1 MVTVPSGNAC
11 LVSILNI
18 KTTLLLHMYSIK
30 WYDLTALPHNEEEVE
45 VVKEVSPQK
54 KEKNRAAFV
63 SVHKSV
69 FPKHIVRLNSP

>member
-1 MVTVPSGNAC
+1 
-11 LVSILNI
+11 
-18 KTTLLLHMYSIK
+18 MYSIK